1 MTRRERYNLALNCVA
16 KVGVGS
22 PDLQKEFARAM
33 STFEASGVFASMQPP
48 PMPSMG
54 SATPPMGTNEP
65 TEPTMSQQG
74 SITPGMPQEGM
85 V

>member
-33 STFEASGVFASMQPP
+33 STFEAASTMASIQPP
-48 PMPSMG
+48 PIPAPMASVPPTAGMPPSD
-54 SATPPMGTNEP
+54 
-65 TEPTMSQQG
+65 PTMSQP
-74 SITPGMPQEGM
+74 SSVVPGMPPEG
-85 V
+85 VV

>member
-33 STFEASGVFASMQPP
+33 STFEMAGTLASMQPP
-48 PMPSMG
+48 PMPTVA
-54 SATPPMGTNEP
+54 SAPTSAPMPTND
-65 TEPTMSQQG
+65 PTMSQPG
-74 SITPGMPQEGM
+74 SMTPGMPPEG
-85 V
+85 VA